1 MIHGISEKEWNDYL
15 EGHLDEA
22 VRDRIE
28 AHIIGCLSCWEFHEQ
43 MALTTQALRSAGEEM
58 RGNLTLQDH
67 QLRQGLH
74 GVFVRIRAAEM
85 EMVFTEQSSIKQR
98 LDALAAVMAPM
109 CGSQTARKALSAAA
123 RVSPARTLEQVSLEN
138 WTPFLTSLK
147 SIATVMCGETGAH
160 LVWESGQ
167 ILYISPDSAI

>member
-1 MIHGISEKEWNDYL
+1 MIHGISEREWNDYL
-15 EGHLDEA
+15 EGQLDEA
-22 VRDRIE
+22 SRDRIE

-58 RGNLTLQDH
+58 RDNLALQDH
-67 QLRQGLH
+67 QLRKGLQ
-74 GVFVRIRAAEM
+74 GVFARIRTAEI
-85 EMVFTEQSSIKQR
+85 ETVFNKQSSINQR

-109 CGSQTARKALSAAA
+109 CGPQTARKALSAAA
-123 RVSPARTLEQVSLEN
+123 RVSPARSLEHVTIEN
-138 WTPFLTSLK
+138 WTLFMTSLK

-167 ILYISPDSAI
+167 ISDII